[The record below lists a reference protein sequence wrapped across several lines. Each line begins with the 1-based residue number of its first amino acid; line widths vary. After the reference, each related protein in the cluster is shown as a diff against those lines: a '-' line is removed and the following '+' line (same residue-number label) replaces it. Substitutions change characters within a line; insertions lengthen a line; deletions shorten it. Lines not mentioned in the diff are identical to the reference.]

1 MVKFEI
7 VEEIGVIRSVE
18 GPVATVSVPKKSACE
33 GCSLNVCK
41 PEEQS
46 LIIEALNP
54 LSARVGQRVR
64 IVMKS
69 YTYLQGSLIV
79 YGIPAFALI
88 AGAVIG
94 KEVFSSH
101 IKNLDPDIV
110 SAIFGSFAFAVSF
123 FAIKLWSRKAGR
135 KPGSKPVIEEILSD

>member
-1 MVKFEI
+1 MVKFKI

-46 LIIEALNP
+46 LLIEALNP

-88 AGAVIG
+88 AGAIIG
-94 KEVFSSH
+94 KEVFSAH

-110 SAIFGSFAFAVSF
+110 SAIFGSAAFAVSF
-123 FAIKLWSRKAGR
+123 FAVKLWGRKASR
-135 KPGSKPVIEEILSD
+135 KPGTKPVIEEILSD